1 MMQIGWEADFA
12 AVAKR
17 LSGEAHSS
25 ESSLN
30 CFKLLQHQSSNRSV
44 A

>member
-1 MMQIGWEADFA
+1 MGGKQTFA
-12 AVAKR
+12 AVAKW

-25 ESSLN
+25 ESILD